1 MEVTCLSMSLS
12 MVYCTAFYFT
22 MAYNG
27 DDPSGIMFV
36 EVSAPGEKYV
46 LAMDRQEISAGYGK
60 APDEKQIN
68 ELGPYNMRQRHQQAV
83 IMNSDAKFL
92 YTTHY

>member
-12 MVYCTAFYFT
+12 MVYCTQSAFYFT

-36 EVSAPGEKYV
+36 EAFAPGEKYV
-46 LAMDRQEISAGYGK
+46 AAMDR
-60 APDEKQIN
+60 
-68 ELGPYNMRQRHQQAV
+68 
-83 IMNSDAKFL
+83 
-92 YTTHY
+92 